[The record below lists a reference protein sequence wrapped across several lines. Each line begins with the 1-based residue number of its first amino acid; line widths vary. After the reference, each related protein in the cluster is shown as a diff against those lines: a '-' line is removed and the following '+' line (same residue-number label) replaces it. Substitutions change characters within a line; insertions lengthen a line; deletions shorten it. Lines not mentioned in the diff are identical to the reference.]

1 VKVLIVSGIW
11 PPDVG
16 GPASHAPDVAEF
28 LRGHG
33 HEVEVVTTADAPPPA
48 RPYPVRAV
56 PRHHRAG
63 VRHYRG
69 AALVRHRAREV
80 DVVYTTGMFGRSALG
95 ATVARKPYVVK
106 LTADPA
112 FERSRRRGLVGG
124 DVDEFQRR
132 RGGAAVALLR
142 FARDVEL
149 RHAAHVFT
157 PSAYLRE
164 LTLTWG
170 VAAERVSVLPNPAPV
185 LPAELPPRD
194 ELRRTLGLNGATLAF
209 AGRLTAQKSLG
220 RALEAVASANA
231 VQFVIAGEGPERK
244 QLEERAAE
252 LGIAQRVRF
261 LGAQPRER
269 IVELFRAADA
279 TILSSSWENF
289 PHTVVEALAVGTPVL
304 AMEAGGV
311 AEVVRNGENGLLV
324 PAGDTAALGA
334 AVRRYFADDGLRE
347 RLRGAA
353 AGSVADYAPERV
365 LGQLEE
371 TLRRVART

>member
-16 GPASHAPDVAEF
+16 GPASHAPDVADF
-28 LRGHG
+28 LRARG

-48 RPYPVRAV
+48 RPYQVRAV
-56 PRHHRAG
+56 PRRHRPG
-63 VRHYRG
+63 IRHYRG
-69 AALVRHRAREV
+69 AALVHHRARAA

-95 ATVARKPYVVK
+95 ATVARTPYVVK

-112 FERSRRRGLVGG
+112 FERSRRRGFVEG
-124 DVDEFQRR
+124 DVDDFQGG

-142 FARDVEL
+142 FARDLEL

-157 PSAYLRE
+157 PSSYLRE
-164 LTLTWG
+164 LALAWG
-170 VAAERVSVLPNPAPV
+170 VRPDKVSVLPNPAPRIPP
-185 LPAELPPRD
+185 LPDRD
-194 ELRRTLGLNGATLAF
+194 ELRRAFGLNGATLAF
-209 AGRLTAQKSLG
+209 AGRLTTQKSLG
-220 RALEAVASANA
+220 HALEAVAAA
-231 VQFVIAGEGPERK
+231 PGVELVIAGEGPDRGP
-244 QLEERAAE
+244 LEQRARA
-252 LGIAQRVRF
+252 LGIADRVRF

-311 AEVVRNGENGLLV
+311 AEVVHDGVNGLLV
-324 PAGDTAALGA
+324 APGDTAALSE
-334 AVRRYFADDGLRE
+334 AVRRYFQEDGLRQQ
-347 RLRGAA
+347 LRTAA
-353 AGSVADYAPERV
+353 AGSVAAYAPDRV
-365 LGQLEE
+365 FGELEA
-371 TLRRVART
+371 TLERVARS